1 MPIKEQLWIKK
12 VEDEKVMN
20 VISKQHPPPQ
30 QKKKGHKKEKFG
42 ILNLDLLWQEN
53 GNMFFNTLDTN

>member
-42 ILNLDLLWQEN
+42 ILNLDLL
-53 GNMFFNTLDTN
+53 